1 MIARAGKRNAQ
12 KRQAYA
18 SMDIQRKMCLLDN
31 KRAKYRHQVGNTVE
45 ALPSTSY
52 QRTFPRPKRPRRT
65 CLPELR
71 ICTKL
76 ANISS
81 HAWSLPF
88 GASCPHCKDVL
99 YFREPKGFCCLHGQ
113 ISIALPRMPQRLWEL
128 YTSLDSSAAVHF
140 RRRCRTYNNTTAF
153 SSLGIRYDETL
164 VKSNKGIYTLR
175 IQGAIY
181 HFIRDLM
188 PAEGHGRQLQLY
200 FYEPEHELQNRLS
213 QSGDLNVHSL
223 EDIIDLMRLNPYAT
237 FFRGLRELV
246 NLEEY
251 NIVLRADPS
260 LDMRIFNLP
269 MVNQVAAIWNEM
281 TDAPAMQPH
290 DIRVYASSGK
300 THGIHYYYG
309 CYDPLQYPLL
319 FSHGESGWH
328 TGIHRMSLVS
338 AATDARSRKQ
348 CRGQEVV
355 FPRSHLSGESIL
367 SAELENMANN
377 KWKHNNVSAR
387 EFYCFLFQSRD
398 ADITN
403 ILRTGR
409 LAQQYQID
417 CYVKIETQRLD
428 YLRSEQTCANIRT
441 ESLEGIIDSMACDG
455 KLKGFDI
462 GQRF

>member
-1 MIARAGKRNAQ
+1 MHFHYHLIARAEKRNAQ

-18 SMDIQRKMCLLDN
+18 SMDIQRKLF
-31 KRAKYRHQVGNTVE
+31 RNTVE

-71 ICTKL
+71 VRTKL

-88 GASCPHCKDVL
+88 GAPYPHCKAVL

-113 ISIALPRMPQRLWEL
+113 ISLALPKMPQRLWEL
-128 YTSLDSSAAVHF
+128 YTSLDSSAVVHF
-140 RRRCRTYNNTTAF
+140 RR
-153 SSLGIRYDETL
+153 
-164 VKSNKGIYTLR
+164 
-175 IQGAIY
+175 
-181 HFIRDLM
+181 HLM
-188 PAEGHGRQLQLY
+188 PADGHGRQLQLY

-213 QSGDLNVHSL
+213 QSGDLDVHIL
-223 EDIIDLMRLNPYAT
+223 EDIIDLMQLNPYAM

-269 MVNQVAAIWNEM
+269 TVNQVAAIWNEM

-290 DIRVYASSGK
+290 NIRVYAYSGK
-300 THGIHYYYG
+300 TYCVHYYYG

-328 TGIHRMSLVS
+328 TGIHRVSLVS
-338 AATDARSRKQ
+338 AATNARSRKQ

-367 SAELENMANN
+367 ATELEN
-377 KWKHNNVSAR
+377 
-387 EFYCFLFQSRD
+387 
-398 ADITN
+398 
-403 ILRTGR
+403 G
-409 LAQQYQID
+409 
-417 CYVKIETQRLD
+417 
-428 YLRSEQTCANIRT
+428 
-441 ESLEGIIDSMACDG
+441 
-455 KLKGFDI
+455 
-462 GQRF
+462 